1 MFKKLILGAALAATL
16 STTHATD
23 AYAKSQQCLPIG
35 GVAIAN
41 FFDEGEGKPMVI
53 AAVLTGSVQ
62 SAAGKITGQRKTETG
77 LEMDMEH
84 YFTSDT
90 GGTIYTKDLGILTAV
105 PGKEGRFMMEI
116 SYHIQEGFGRGT
128 LRGYKGSFKSFG
140 LVDLRDTKDLKGL
153 VRYSGEI
160 CK

>member
-1 MFKKLILGAALAATL
+1 MLKKFILGVALAATL
-16 STTHATD
+16 STTYATN
-23 AYAKSQQCLPIG
+23 AYADSHQCLPIG

-62 SAAGKITGQRKTETG
+62 TAAGKITGQRKTETG

-84 YFTSDT
+84 YFMTDT

-105 PGKEGRFMMEI
+105 PSKEGRFMIEI

-128 LRGYKGSFKSFG
+128 LKDYKGSFKSFG
-140 LVDLRDTKDLKGL
+140 LVDLRDPKDFKGL